1 MPNMILPSFLRFI
14 DRLGGTSTVPV
25 VFSAASLAEPIAPIR
40 TINPVSKANSQQ
52 GRPRPAAKPHIVIK
66 TELVNGPNSQ
76 LKFSTTFPLGQ
87 KSFISNLHV
96 MITLE
101 KNNDC
106 ESLVQI
112 DFGDFDSRIVLLPF
126 CIVQTDNFQF
136 HEVELIMSKIR
147 MYVTHPAKKHH
158 EL

>member
-1 MPNMILPSFLRFI
+1 MPIMFFHTFSRFI
-14 DRLGGTSTVPV
+14 DRLGGTKTSCL
-25 VFSAASLAEPIAPIR
+25 VFSAASPAESVALIKN
-40 TINPVSKANSQQ
+40 INSVSKANCQQ
-52 GRPRPAAKPHIVIK
+52 GRPRPAAKPHTVSK
-66 TELVNGPNSQ
+66 TELDNGPNSQ
-76 LKFSTTFPLGQ
+76 SKFSTTFPLGQ

-101 KNNDC
+101 KINDR

-112 DFGDFDSRIVLLPF
+112 DFGDCDAS

-147 MYVTHPAKKHH
+147 MYVTYAVKKHH
-158 EL
+158 DL